1 MRIIGNLCEI
11 IGITIWLTKEV
22 SWMLDNS
29 YGITELILAT
39 KIGQPNSLG
48 NYENYRVYWLTKK
61 LIGYGV
67 IRMELPD

>member
-11 IGITIWLTKEV
+11 TRIIIWLTKDI
-22 SWMLDNS
+22 SRMLGNS
-29 YGITELILAT
+29 YEITGLILAT
-39 KIGQPNSLG
+39 KMGQPDSLG

>member
-29 YGITELILAT
+29 YGITE
-39 KIGQPNSLG
+39 IG
-48 NYENYRVYWLTKK
+48 
-61 LIGYGV
+61 
-67 IRMELPD
+67 